1 MKKAALVFIF
11 FCAAWVFQIQA
22 SLTPRIVTEL
32 QEQLETEYLPY
43 LQESLGTCEE
53 AGNCLRLEDGARV
66 LKTPV
71 KDVCFPYTNC
81 EFYKCMEKKYQCMPE
96 GVNYFEELA
105 YPTCRQYVS
114 NIRDEKFSEEGK
126 EWIYSVMVCLQKGL
140 VDECDVAG
148 NCNQATRRKVCD
160 HITEFTLEFHPGC
173 YIESGVGVC
182 NLPLKDKL
190 AIWET
195 VSPFLTARERREAYK
210 VVFYCL
216 WN

>member
-1 MKKAALVFIF
+1 MRAAQIFFFLCAALFSQ
-11 FCAAWVFQIQA
+11 AQA
-22 SLTPRIVTEL
+22 SSDQGIVAEL
-32 QEQLETEYLPY
+32 QKQLQTEYLPY
-43 LQESLGTCEE
+43 LQEKLGTCES
-53 AGNCLRLEDGARV
+53 GDCLQLENGVRV
-66 LKTPV
+66 LKTP
-71 KDVCFPYTNC
+71 KADVCFPYTNC
-81 EFYKCMEKKYQCMPE
+81 EYYKCMEEKYLCMPE

-114 NIRDEKFSEEGK
+114 NIQDEKFSEEGE

-148 NCNQATRRKVCD
+148 NCDQTTRRKVCD

-190 AIWET
+190 AIWKT
-195 VSPFLTARERREAYK
+195 VSPFLTARERRQAYK